1 MTDLTRILE
10 SIEQLAYDV
19 LIWIL
24 LAPKTLLKIVLD
36 PVWVSS
42 YVNEEMSTKN
52 DTRFDGYLSP
62 VILIILTSLI
72 PFAYAY
78 LTPIPDVAINGPTQ
92 AKVNEEVEF
101 YASID
106 FIAET
111 GRYKYIWTA
120 DDNQDQIIRN
130 NQTIDHVI
138 FSWHS
143 PGRKIVTVSVTNDKE
158 ESYHREHSINI
169 LNPNEISFLERA
181 DKGISSSGGDENQ
194 DLLKVLQS
202 PAGIIAA
209 LSFLSIPLL
218 FTLASESFRGYPLTR
233 SSLKRSYY
241 IQCYFFAPFILA
253 LWSFVIGANFLVT
266 PSESYKLFFALIFVG
281 FMFLWLIWCE
291 INVIAKERS
300 TSKLRAFFIVMCC
313 NLLIVSAV
321 YLLLFFSNNPDLFR
335 QLIGWIYMTIIVG
348 LLLTWIVRLNL
359 SLKSYEEIDHKDY

>member
-138 FSWHS
+138 
-143 PGRKIVTVSVTNDKE
+143 
-158 ESYHREHSINI
+158 
-169 LNPNEISFLERA
+169 
-181 DKGISSSGGDENQ
+181 
-194 DLLKVLQS
+194 DLLWK
-202 PAGIIAA
+202 
-209 LSFLSIPLL
+209 
-218 FTLASESFRGYPLTR
+218 
-233 SSLKRSYY
+233 
-241 IQCYFFAPFILA
+241 
-253 LWSFVIGANFLVT
+253 
-266 PSESYKLFFALIFVG
+266 
-281 FMFLWLIWCE
+281 M
-291 INVIAKERS
+291 
-300 TSKLRAFFIVMCC
+300 
-313 NLLIVSAV
+313 
-321 YLLLFFSNNPDLFR
+321 
-335 QLIGWIYMTIIVG
+335 
-348 LLLTWIVRLNL
+348 
-359 SLKSYEEIDHKDY
+359 